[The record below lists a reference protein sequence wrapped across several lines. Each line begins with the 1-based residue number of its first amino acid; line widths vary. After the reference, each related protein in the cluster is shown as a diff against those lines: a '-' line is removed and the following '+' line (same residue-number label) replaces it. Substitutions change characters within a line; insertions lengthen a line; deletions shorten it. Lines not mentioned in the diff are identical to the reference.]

1 MGIIQVASKP
11 IFRPTYS
18 AGGGGGSLVDGGNAT
33 FTIPSP
39 GTKSATVVSLKD
51 HIESAS
57 VNTAIY
63 DVAALSSSGWA
74 NCNGTEAGSGQR
86 RTQVTTTLPLYGTK
100 SLECKNDAST
110 GFDGRFGVSWDT
122 GATMTDLFFRD
133 YVRINHSSSG
143 GQWKMFR
150 VCNQDCLSDDG
161 NVNGYASNQHGYSF
175 DFFHTQKGNGCGAG
189 GATQVWGDP
198 GTDFNTTF
206 GVWYE
211 REVRIVPSTAANATD
226 GRVEIRWRRVSDW
239 VLITSTV
246 HTGIKFYDTGEAN
259 RNRYLIL
266 QNYINNGAFDS
277 NAVTVFMDGGWFSNG
292 DQVRVYLSTGTSW
305 ATINGTNGVQREIQ
319 DINSYGSTTSIKVR
333 KGALS
338 TLTDVRA
345 FVIGSN
351 GSVLDDAGYAVT
363 AA

>member
-1 MGIIQVASKP
+1 MGVIQSQSRL
-11 IFRPTYS
+11 IFRPSYS
-18 AGGGGGSLVDGGNAT
+18 ASGGGGSLVDGGNAT
-33 FTIPSP
+33 FTVASP

-51 HIESAS
+51 YIEAAS
-57 VNTAIY
+57 TTTALY
-63 DVAALSSSGWA
+63 DIAALSSSGWA

-110 GFDGRFGVSWDT
+110 GRDGRFGVSWNT
-122 GATMTDLFFRD
+122 GATIADLYFRD
-133 YVRINHSSSG
+133 YVRINHASSG

-150 VCNQDCLSDDG
+150 TGNQDCLSDDG
-161 NVNGYASNQHGYSF
+161 SVNSYASNQHGYSF

-198 GTDFNTTF
+198 GTDFNTAF

-211 REVRIVPSTAANATD
+211 REVRILLSTAANATD
-226 GRVEIRWRRVSDW
+226 GRVEIRFRRVSDW
-239 VLITSTV
+239 VSVSSTT

-259 RNRYLIL
+259 RNRYLVL

-277 NAVTVFMDGGWFSNG
+277 ADVSVFMDGGWFSNG
-292 DQVRVYLSTGTSW
+292 DQRRIFLSTGTSW
-305 ATINGTNGVQREIQ
+305 ATINGTNGVQRELQ
-319 DINSYGSTTSIKVR
+319 DIVSWGNTMTIKVR

-338 TLTDVRA
+338 TLTGVRA
-345 FVIGSN
+345 YALDGNGAVI
-351 GSVLDDAGYAVT
+351 DDGGYAVT
-363 AA
+363 PA